1 MTALLSSP
9 SVEAW
14 WLTDLEHSKAPE
26 PQLDLA
32 GDDIAEDDLTV
43 NPSEVGSATDDSD
56 TDGGDSTAT
65 DEGLPLIPRVRRRLS
80 AYHVSAARKNEDATT
95 MKGGTL
101 TPPPPRRRLRKKTC
115 VASHR
120 HRQEEQP
127 AELDELLA
135 GAPGAK
141 LVVSRDSY
149 HDLPP
154 SVRGA
159 FKRGDPRVVVADD
172 EGHRSSERVAAESF
186 AFPQFGHQQF
196 KSTSSSSTS

>member
-1 MTALLSSP
+1 M
-9 SVEAW
+9 
-14 WLTDLEHSKAPE
+14 
-26 PQLDLA
+26 
-32 GDDIAEDDLTV
+32 
-43 NPSEVGSATDDSD
+43 NPSEAGSATDESD

-65 DEGLPLIPRVRRRLS
+65 DEGMPLIPRVRKRLS
-80 AYHVSAARKNEDATT
+80 AYPVSAARKNEDGTS
-95 MKGGTL
+95 MKGNTL

-120 HRQEEQP
+120 QSQEEQPDELDVLLAGAPGGNLLVSRDAQP

-135 GAPGAK
+135 GDPGGK

-172 EGHRSSERVAAESF
+172 EGRRSSERVAAESF
-186 AFPQFGHQQF
+186 TLPRCTVVLGTFSQKGP
-196 KSTSSSSTS
+196 